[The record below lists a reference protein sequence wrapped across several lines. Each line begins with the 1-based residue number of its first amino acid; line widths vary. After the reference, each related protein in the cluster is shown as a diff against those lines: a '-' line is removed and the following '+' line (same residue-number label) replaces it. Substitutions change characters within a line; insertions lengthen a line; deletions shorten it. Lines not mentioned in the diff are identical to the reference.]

1 MTEDELNERWE
12 GLRYSP
18 EERLV
23 FEQKAEERRR
33 DWAEY
38 LADTMI

>member
-1 MTEDELNERWE
+1 MTEDELNDAWE

-23 FEQKAEERRR
+23 FEQKVAERRR
-33 DWAEY
+33 EWAEY
-38 LADTMI
+38 LADTIV